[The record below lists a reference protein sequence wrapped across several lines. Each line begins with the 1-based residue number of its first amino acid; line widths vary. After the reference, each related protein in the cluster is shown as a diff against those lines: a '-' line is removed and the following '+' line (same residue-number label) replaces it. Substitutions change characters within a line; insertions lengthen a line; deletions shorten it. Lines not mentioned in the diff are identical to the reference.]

1 MDYKS
6 VTINK
11 LRMSK
16 NSYGLLIG
24 NHKIDS
30 ENSVTSLGIEIDNK
44 LNFGRHVT
52 TLCQKTGCQLNA
64 LSRMHKYIELQEMKM
79 LLDSFILPN
88 LTIVPLWGI
97 SALPPYHRKYTKN
110 VEYRNVLRDYWIMI
124 ANPVTTAYN

>member
-1 MDYKS
+1 MNYRS

-30 ENSVTSLGIEIDNK
+30 ENSITSLGIEIDNK
-44 LNFGRHVT
+44 LNFERHVT
-52 TLCQKTGCQLNA
+52 ALCQKTGCQLNA
-64 LSRMHKYIELQEMKM
+64 LSCMHKYIELQEMKM

-88 LTIVPLWGI
+88 LTIVPL
-97 SALPPYHRKYTKN
+97 
-110 VEYRNVLRDYWIMI
+110 
-124 ANPVTTAYN
+124 